1 MENMP
6 SLLNCWDCNQFGDWQ
21 GSRSDK
27 SWTCGMFKHR
37 TMIAA
42 EGTMVYTVEETSRGI
57 MDIMLINKM
66 PMSGRTAE
74 RKSGKPV
81 TWKMAILLV

>member
-1 MENMP
+1 
-6 SLLNCWDCNQFGDWQ
+6 
-21 GSRSDK
+21 
-27 SWTCGMFKHR
+27 
-37 TMIAA
+37 MIAA
-42 EGTMVYTVEETSRGI
+42 EGTMVYTVEETYRGI

-74 RKSGKPV
+74 RKSGKPA

>member
-1 MENMP
+1 
-6 SLLNCWDCNQFGDWQ
+6 
-21 GSRSDK
+21 
-27 SWTCGMFKHR
+27 
-37 TMIAA
+37 MIAA

-74 RKSGKPV
+74 RKSGKPA
-81 TWKMAILLV
+81 TWKMAILLEYECEYLKQIILEINIL